1 MYEIALTKGRHEII
15 SAISGEEVQDAFFGN
30 TVENVLDVKSHME
43 AITAKLRS
51 IEDRDIIVY
60 VTGLTP
66 LFHAVFAAWLQLR
79 CSGYANASLDMP
91 VGNLTFAHFNRETG
105 QYHLINA
112 LDGDDGVEL
121 DWY

>member
-15 SAISGEEVQDAFFGN
+15 SAISGDEVQDAFFGN

-43 AITAKLRS
+43 VITAKLRS
-51 IEDRDIIVY
+51 IQDNDIIVY

-66 LFHAVFAAWLQLR
+66 LFHAVFAAWLRLT

-91 VGNLTFAHFNRETG
+91 AGTLTFAHFNRETG

-112 LDGDDGVEL
+112 LDGDDGVDL

>member
-1 MYEIALTKGRHEII
+1 MYDIALTKGRHEII
-15 SAISGEEVQDAFFGN
+15 SAISGDEVQDAFFGN

-43 AITAKLRS
+43 VITAKLRS
-51 IEDRDIIVY
+51 IQDNDIIVY

-66 LFHAVFAAWLQLR
+66 LFHAVFAAWLRLT

-91 VGNLTFAHFNRETG
+91 AGTLTFAHFNRETG

-112 LDGDDGVEL
+112 LDGDDGVDL

>member
-15 SAISGEEVQDAFFGN
+15 SAISGDEVQDAFFGN
-30 TVENVLDVKSHME
+30 TVENVLDVKSHMKV
-43 AITAKLRS
+43 ITAKLRS
-51 IEDRDIIVY
+51 IQDRDIIVY

-66 LFHAVFAAWLQLR
+66 LFHAVFAAWLRLT

-91 VGNLTFAHFNRETG
+91 AGRLTFAHFNRETG

-112 LDGDDGVEL
+112 INGEVRFDF
-121 DWY
+121 DWE

>member
-15 SAISGEEVQDAFFGN
+15 SAISGEEVKDTFFGN
-30 TVENVLDVKSHME
+30 AVENVLDVKSHME
-43 AITAKLRS
+43 VVTAKLRS
-51 IEDRDIIVY
+51 ISDKDIIVY

-66 LFHAVFAAWLQLR
+66 LFQAVFAAWLQLR

-105 QYHLINA
+105 QYHLISA
-112 LDGDDGVEL
+112 LDGDDGVDL

>member
-15 SAISGEEVQDAFFGN
+15 SAISGDEVQDAFFGN
-30 TVENVLDVKSHME
+30 TVENVLDIKSHMKV
-43 AITAKLRS
+43 ITAKLRS
-51 IEDRDIIVY
+51 IQDNDIIVY

-66 LFHAVFAAWLQLR
+66 LFHAVFAAWLRLT

-91 VGNLTFAHFNRETG
+91 AGTLTFAHFNRETG

-112 LDGDDGVEL
+112 LNGDDGVDL

>member
-15 SAISGEEVQDAFFGN
+15 SAISGEEVKDTLFGS
-30 TVENVLDVKSHME
+30 TVEDVLDIKSHMGVVAE
-43 AITAKLRS
+43 KLRS
-51 IEDRDIIVY
+51 ISDNDIIVY

-66 LFHAVFAAWLQLR
+66 LFQAVFAAWLQLR
-79 CSGYANASLDMP
+79 CTGYANASLDMP
-91 VGNLTFAHFNRETG
+91 VGTLTFAHFNRETG

-112 LDGDDGVEL
+112 LDGDDGVDL

>member
-15 SAISGEEVQDAFFGN
+15 SAISGDEVQDAFFGN
-30 TVENVLDVKSHME
+30 TVENVLDVKSHMKV
-43 AITAKLRS
+43 ITAKLRS
-51 IEDRDIIVY
+51 IQDRDIIVY

-66 LFHAVFAAWLQLR
+66 LFHAVFAAWLRLT

-91 VGNLTFAHFNRETG
+91 AGRLTFAHFNRETG

-112 LDGDDGVEL
+112 LSGEDGV
-121 DWY
+121 DIAWY